1 VRRYL
6 EPVDVGS
13 FRFRIKG
20 FVECSFCQPRD
31 FAMERFC
38 SGIPVV
44 SLFSTLASSQ
54 TSESEP
60 KPRHTPIVEDLVRL
74 LEVRPPVRE
83 ALGSQL
89 RNAGLAGLENTEAFL
104 DHLDDL
110 VTTPPV
116 VA

>member
-1 VRRYL
+1 
-6 EPVDVGS
+6 
-13 FRFRIKG
+13 
-20 FVECSFCQPRD
+20 
-31 FAMERFC
+31 MERFC